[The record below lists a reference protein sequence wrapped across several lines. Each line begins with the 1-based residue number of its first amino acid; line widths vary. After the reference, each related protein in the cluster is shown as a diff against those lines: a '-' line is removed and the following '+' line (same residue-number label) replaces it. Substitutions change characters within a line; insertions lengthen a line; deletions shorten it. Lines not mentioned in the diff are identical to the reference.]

1 MRGPQYWKMDEGV
14 YTKGLPPYGTKLS
27 PDFCFG
33 HWQTQCR
40 ATYEAPV
47 DPHVVLGGFPN
58 GPAFRSF
65 SADATSFVVTYPV
78 DSSADNRWGAG
89 WAAGVLIAL
98 SYSGTVLYSPLA
110 NCTFSLAYRESS
122 FCMLLVRMRCYLLQ
136 GPSPF
141 QPCCADMHARPCGC
155 MLETH
160 KVYR

>member
-1 MRGPQYWKMDEGV
+1 MSAHVCNTRQYWKMDEGI

-58 GPAFRSF
+58 GPRFASF

-78 DSSADNRWGAG
+78 DSSADNRCGQT
-89 WAAGVLIAL
+89 LL
-98 SYSGTVLYSPLA
+98 
-110 NCTFSLAYRESS
+110 
-122 FCMLLVRMRCYLLQ
+122 LLVLATLDSSKHGSAAHPWLAVGGALAWLGVR
-136 GPSPF
+136 
-141 QPCCADMHARPCGC
+141 AARAAECQVLRAVGF
-155 MLETH
+155 H
-160 KVYR
+160 GFAVSAGKA

>member
-1 MRGPQYWKMDEGV
+1 MCAQYWKMDEGV

-58 GPAFRSF
+58 GPGFRNF

-78 DSSADNRWGAG
+78 DSSSDNR
-89 WAAGVLIAL
+89 
-98 SYSGTVLYSPLA
+98 SSCCCQPLKDSQHVH
-110 NCTFSLAYRESS
+110 CSLRE
-122 FCMLLVRMRCYLLQ
+122 
-136 GPSPF
+136 
-141 QPCCADMHARPCGC
+141 
-155 MLETH
+155 
-160 KVYR
+160 